1 MLALELVGT
10 FLFAAALTFGLRG
23 YALRANMLDHPGA
36 RSSHSEATPRGGGL
50 SIVLVAVLAAFI
62 FWGSSASFTDQLL
75 VVSAMVLV
83 AGVGWLDDRKHLP
96 ARYRLFAHLGAAL
109 LLVCSLWP
117 GRVELLGV
125 SVPEW
130 LWAICMLLG
139 VVWSINL
146 FNFMDGINGIAGL
159 QVVFVGL
166 GLYGLWQGQAL
177 EGIWQAE
184 YWLIL
189 VVASAGFLVFNFPRA
204 RVFMGD
210 GCSGFLGMMLAL
222 GIVSLLSVSWSLF
235 IAGVILHGVFIV
247 DATYTLG
254 VRVLQKEN
262 LSQAHR
268 KHGYQRASRYLGSHT
283 KVSLTIAGV
292 NVMWLA
298 PCSAAVAL
306 EFVNP
311 LLGMVVAFA
320 PLVGIAWALG
330 AGRDDNV
337 QRQSL
342 I

>member
-1 MLALELVGT
+1 MILALQLIGAF
-10 FLFAAALTFGLRG
+10 FLAVALTYGLRG

-62 FWGSSASFTDQLL
+62 FWGPGASFTDQLL
-75 VVSAMVLV
+75 VIVAMVLV

-96 ARYRLFAHLGAAL
+96 ARYRLLVHLGAAL

-117 GRVELLGV
+117 AGVELLGV
-125 SVPEW
+125 ALPEW
-130 LWAICMLLG
+130 LWAICILLG

-159 QVVFVGL
+159 QAVFVGL
-166 GLYGLWQGQAL
+166 GLYALWCGHEL
-177 EGIWQAE
+177 GGIWQAE
-184 YWLIL
+184 YWLVL
-189 VVASAGFLVFNFPRA
+189 AVASAGFLVFNFPRA

-235 IAGVILHGVFIV
+235 IAGVILHGVFII

-254 VRVLQKEN
+254 LRLLLKEN

-268 KHGYQRASRYLGSHT
+268 KHGYQKASRSLRSHT

-292 NVMWLA
+292 NVLWLA

-306 EFVNP
+306 GFVNP
-311 LLGMVVAFA
+311 LLGLIVAFA
-320 PLVGIAWALG
+320 PLVGIARALG
-330 AGRDDNV
+330 AGRDDV
-337 QRQSL
+337 QSL
-342 I
+342 T